1 MRTTRLLLVGA
12 LTLAVVGGLSAEV
25 MAQDDEP
32 VPADLVAATEAN
44 ETANLDAFFIAHD
57 LDAIMAT

>member
-12 LTLAVVGGLSAEV
+12 LTLAVVGGLSAAV

-32 VPADLVAATEAN
+32 VPADLVAETEAN
-44 ETANLDAFFIAHD
+44 
-57 LDAIMAT
+57 